1 MEERRQCVIVTHS
14 GYGHTLKL
22 AEQVLVGINSIEGV
36 EGQLHLIDQEGVLAA
51 EAWDD
56 LAKADGIIFGCPT
69 YMGGPSWQF
78 KKFADASSKIWAEDG
93 WRDKMAAGFTNSGSI
108 CGDKN
113 STISYFFTL
122 AMQHSM
128 LWVGIGL
135 KPSNTLDMQRNDLN
149 YIGAFSGLL
158 SQSPVDAGP
167 EEAPPPGDLRTARH
181 FGRRVGNT
189 LKLFK

>member
-22 AEQVLVGINSIEGV
+22 AEQVLEGVNGIDGV
-36 EGQLHLIDQEGVLAA
+36 EGKLHLIDQEGVLAA
-51 EAWDD
+51 EAWDA

-108 CGDKN
+108 CGDKD
-113 STISYFFTL
+113 STISYLFTL

-135 KPSNTLDMQRNDLN
+135 KPSNTLEAQRNDLN
-149 YIGAFSGLL
+149 YIGAFSGLM

-181 FGRRVGNT
+181 FGRRVGNA

>member
-22 AEQVLVGINSIEGV
+22 AEQVLVGINSIAGV
-36 EGQLHLIDQEGVLAA
+36 EGQLCLIDQEGVLVA

-56 LAKADGIIFGCPT
+56 LAKAHGIIFGCPT

-108 CGDKN
+108 CGDKD
-113 STISYFFTL
+113 STISYLFTL

-135 KPSNTLDMQRNDLN
+135 KPSNTLEAQRNDLN
-149 YIGAFSGLL
+149 YIGAFSGLM

-181 FGRRVGNT
+181 FGRRVGDA
-189 LKLFK
+189 LKLLK